1 MKFSLIALAGAV
13 ASANASVKN
22 IKLGNRKLRRGDV
35 TEALL
40 KNAVP
45 FKTRRLDGADEAN
58 EVDGSYSISFGKC
71 IDIKTKSD
79 DLFDENVIEQVQN
92 GNALS
97 LKSYI
102 LFYACQ
108 DAYGYGC
115 SEDDSDVY
123 MVDLPTYLSVVG
135 TKQVYKRNDYCEQC
149 EQNQDTCAADND
161 AYEAADE
168 NENDDA
174 QNQAEEEEEV
184 EEEEDYDEEQMEAEE
199 AEEENDEQMEEEED
213 EDNEQVEEEED
224 EDNEDQM
231 GEDQDEDNEDQMEE
245 EGDARKLKQQI
256 DCNRCDALQCFDKYS
271 NDDAVVSQA
280 ATREEIDT
288 YVGEWIEE
296 VANCKAT
303 NEYLNGQP
311 VYIGPICSD
320 YADTFEIGAFLDE
333 DCTIYTKLASYA
345 NIVAAE
351 EANYSVDVAGYAI
364 STLKT
369 AFYEPMICE
378 SQEFAEGDEEE
389 EDEYEMNDYCKQLFE
404 QDAINFNECAADE
417 EEEQQDEGDDAYN
430 WYSYDVEDADEVEK
444 VCAKIVS
451 FNGVYSNYYD
461 SASSG
466 SVQTRDSRGNLTSSQ
481 STTGLSVGA
490 IVAIAL
496 ACVVVVGVAARL
508 LKPRK
513 VKAPALHEPVYDG
526 NRLS

>member
-1 MKFSLIALAGAV
+1 M
-13 ASANASVKN
+13 
-22 IKLGNRKLRRGDV
+22 
-35 TEALL
+35 LL
-40 KNAVP
+40 H
-45 FKTRRLDGADEAN
+45 
-58 EVDGSYSISFGKC
+58 S
-71 IDIKTKSD
+71 
-79 DLFDENVIEQVQN
+79 
-92 GNALS
+92 
-97 LKSYI
+97 
-102 LFYACQ
+102 
-108 DAYGYGC
+108 
-115 SEDDSDVY
+115 
-123 MVDLPTYLSVVG
+123 
-135 TKQVYKRNDYCEQC
+135 
-149 EQNQDTCAADND
+149 AADND

-174 QNQAEEEEEV
+174 QNQAEEEEV
-184 EEEEDYDEEQMEAEE
+184 EEEEDYDEEQMEEEE

-213 EDNEQVEEEED
+213 EDNQQVEEEED

-256 DCNRCDALQCFDKYS
+256 DCNRCNALQCFDKYS
-271 NDDAVVSQA
+271 NDDAVVTQA

-378 SQEFAEGDEEE
+378 SQEFAEVSIH
-389 EDEYEMNDYCKQLFE
+389 LF
-404 QDAINFNECAADE
+404 
-417 EEEQQDEGDDAYN
+417 
-430 WYSYDVEDADEVEK
+430 
-444 VCAKIVS
+444 
-451 FNGVYSNYYD
+451 
-461 SASSG
+461 
-466 SVQTRDSRGNLTSSQ
+466 
-481 STTGLSVGA
+481 
-490 IVAIAL
+490 
-496 ACVVVVGVAARL
+496 
-508 LKPRK
+508 
-513 VKAPALHEPVYDG
+513 
-526 NRLS
+526 